1 MSKKFFVMLL
11 AGAVLFTAC
20 GNINSGQEKIAV
32 VDMKK
37 IVSVHPDY
45 AKLQQGEK
53 MLLDLKQKRADQAEL
68 AKTQLESLAKLEEL
82 KRISERTYLTADY
95 NTRMYAAE
103 VKEAAKLQQVRK
115 QVESDAESLIADRK
129 ENIEDSY
136 RLKMFNLRL
145 QLDSVRMSKDKKQ
158 ALKDELALERG
169 NREEKIYALEAEKAA
184 YVKANMEPHRQ
195 LMQNN
200 LQQES
205 ARLQEKISVQLQQS
219 EDKYSQ
225 LYEKA
230 SPALKNMLNIMDKE
244 ISRQQS
250 RNEAVRRQI
259 DTDIEKTVKQLA
271 KKNQYSIVF
280 KDVRTNIQAEDIT
293 EQVINGLKNN

>member
-103 VKEAAKLQQVRK
+103 AKEAAKLQQVRK

>member
-53 MLLDLKQKRADQAEL
+53 MLQDLKQKRADQAEL

-103 VKEAAKLQQVRK
+103 AKEAAKLQQVRK
-115 QVESDAESLIADRK
+115 QVESNAESLIADRK